1 MKPLNCNRMEFL
13 KKQSLET
20 LIEEL
25 ECVREDVNLQYSN
38 INKKI
43 LEIDEN
49 AVYPTLYQPIDK
61 EIDYLIQ
68 IAKTWDYETLKAFN
82 RILDYKQLQSE
93 MCMRTTEEQEEYEQ
107 GMADMMVDTPIATF
121 DDEIVS

>member
-1 MKPLNCNRMEFL
+1 MKTLNCNRMEFL
-13 KKQSLET
+13 KKQSLES
-20 LIEEL
+20 LIEQL
-25 ECVREDVNLQYSN
+25 ECVREDVNLQYSS

-68 IAKTWDYETLKAFN
+68 IAKTWDYETLNTLN

-107 GMADMMVDTPIATF
+107 SMAEMMVDTPIATF

>member
-25 ECVREDVNLQYSN
+25 ECVREDVNLQYGS

-68 IAKTWDYETLKAFN
+68 IATTWDYETLNAFN
-82 RILDYKQLQSE
+82 RILNYKQIQSE
-93 MCMRTTEEQEEYEQ
+93 MYMRTRGEQEEYEQ
-107 GMADMMVDTPIATF
+107 GMAEMMVDTPIATF

>member
-1 MKPLNCNRMEFL
+1 MEFL
-13 KKQSLET
+13 KQQAISS
-20 LIEEL
+20 IIDEL
-25 ECVREDVNLQYSN
+25 ESIREDVNLQYGN

-93 MCMRTTEEQEEYEQ
+93 MCMRTKDEQEEYEQ
-107 GMADMMVDTPIATF
+107 GMADMMADTPIATF

>member
-20 LIEEL
+20 LIVEL
-25 ECVREDVNLQYSN
+25 ECVREDVNLQYSS

-68 IAKTWDYETLKAFN
+68 IAKTWDYETLNTLN
-82 RILDYKQLQSE
+82 RILNYKQIQSE
-93 MCMRTTEEQEEYEQ
+93 MYMRTRDEQEEYEQ

>member
-1 MKPLNCNRMEFL
+1 MEFL

-25 ECVREDVNLQYSN
+25 ECVREDVNLQYSS

-68 IAKTWDYETLKAFN
+68 IAKTWDYETLNTLN
-82 RILDYKQLQSE
+82 RILNYKQIQSE

-107 GMADMMVDTPIATF
+107 GMAEMMADTPIATF

>member
-1 MKPLNCNRMEFL
+1 MKSLNCNRMEFL
-13 KKQSLET
+13 KKQSLES

-25 ECVREDVNLQYSN
+25 ECVREDVNLQYGS

-61 EIDYLIQ
+61 EIDHLIQ
-68 IAKTWDYETLKAFN
+68 IAKTWDYETLNVLN
-82 RILDYKQLQSE
+82 RILNYKQIQSE
-93 MCMRTTEEQEEYEQ
+93 MYMRTRDEQEEYEQ
-107 GMADMMVDTPIATF
+107 GMAEMMVDTPIATF
-121 DDEIVS
+121 DDDVVS

>member
-1 MKPLNCNRMEFL
+1 MKSLNYNRMEFL

-20 LIEEL
+20 LIEQL

-61 EIDYLIQ
+61 EIDHLIQ

-93 MCMRTTEEQEEYEQ
+93 MYMRTRDEQEEYEQ
-107 GMADMMVDTPIATF
+107 DIAEMMVDTPIATF

>member
-1 MKPLNCNRMEFL
+1 MEFL

-25 ECVREDVNLQYSN
+25 ECVREDVNLQYSS

-68 IAKTWDYETLKAFN
+68 IAKTWDYETLNAFN
-82 RILDYKQLQSE
+82 RILNYKQLQSE

-107 GMADMMVDTPIATF
+107 GMAEMMVDTPIATF

>member
-1 MKPLNCNRMEFL
+1 M
-13 KKQSLET
+13 
-20 LIEEL
+20 
-25 ECVREDVNLQYSN
+25 NLQYSS

-68 IAKTWDYETLKAFN
+68 IAKTWDYETLNTLN
-82 RILDYKQLQSE
+82 RILNYKQIQSE

-107 GMADMMVDTPIATF
+107 GMAEMMVDTPIATF